1 MADEE
6 RVLDI
11 VYLSFSTVVNSLPLI
26 PHRELMKHK
35 LDEQTVSWHKN
46 WDQNSWDQKM
56 VISGLRILE
65 EQ

>member
-11 VYLSFSTVVNSLPLI
+11 VYLSFSAVVNSLPLI

-46 WDQNSWDQKM
+46 WDQKM